1 MLGIVRLIPVR
12 NADKVIAI
20 AALMEV
26 TAAERFKLVLEYF
39 EDLIESHHR
48 HHINNV

>member
-1 MLGIVRLIPVR
+1 LLGIVRLIPKR
-12 NADKVIAI
+12 SADKVVAI

-26 TAAERFKLVLEYF
+26 TAAERFKLVLGYF

-48 HHINNV
+48 HHLTVV

>member
-1 MLGIVRLIPVR
+1 MR
-12 NADKVIAI
+12 NTDKVIAI

-26 TAAERFKLVLEYF
+26 TAAERFKLVLGYF

-48 HHINNV
+48 IQL